1 MPDPADDS
9 HVRKLLSIILS
20 SLYEYKDKAAPYIFD
35 FALLNIHYDIFITLC
50 TAYRIPPESSA
61 WLLSKWQLVM
71 FATLF
76 YAYIAVPLVPDSP
89 ENPEFMSSISDNIRY
104 IPGVSPYV
112 KLFLIVISSSSNDDS
127 ISKIDPK
134 SYTWF

>member
-1 MPDPADDS
+1 
-9 HVRKLLSIILS
+9 
-20 SLYEYKDKAAPYIFD
+20 
-35 FALLNIHYDIFITLC
+35 
-50 TAYRIPPESSA
+50 
-61 WLLSKWQLVM
+61 M

-134 SYTWF
+134 SYT